1 VIDVSYFYHFCDHP
15 DSQLDQLARA
25 ALLVDGAVKFRDS
38 IAQGTLMPDRLGKQ
52 GPWLCSVGY
61 KYMFNACRIPQAN
74 ADIVRLFDPAYH
86 NHIVVVRK
94 GLFFR
99 LELMVCDMLQGG
111 QKRYMTPREIAQS
124 LKEIVRFADANDQ
137 STVAGIGVLSSDSRR
152 RWASLRSHLVRT
164 ISITATQPLAQ
175 TGR

>member
-15 DSQLDQLARA
+15 DRQLDPLARA
-25 ALLVDGAVKFRDS
+25 ALLVDGAVKFRS
-38 IAQGTLMPDRLGKQ
+38 NIVQGTLAPDRLGKQ

-61 KYMFNACRIPQAN
+61 KYMFNACRIPQPH
-74 ADIVRLFDPAYH
+74 ADIVRVYDPTYH

-99 LELMVCDMLQGG
+99 LDVMVCDMLQGG
-111 QKRYMTPREIAQS
+111 QRRYMTPGEIARC

-137 STVAGIGVLSSDSRR
+137 STVAGIGVLSSDSRS
-152 RWASLRSHLVRT
+152 RWANLRFHLVR
-164 ISITATQPLAQ
+164 PC
-175 TGR
+175 